1 MNRSPLQPL
10 AGVRVL
16 DLSRVMAGPLCGMA
30 LADLGADVIKVEHP
44 ERGDDTR
51 DWGTRIGRHNTSYF
65 NSCNR
70 NKRSI
75 CVDLQDADG
84 QALVRRL
91 AQQCDVVIQNFKYG
105 GAQKMGLGYE
115 DLRALNPKIVYCSIS
130 GYSVLSQEKARP
142 GYDLVIQGETGLMAM
157 NGEEGQGPLKFGVS
171 V

>member
-1 MNRSPLQPL
+1 MSKLRHARSEEYRMNHPSMQPL

-51 DWGTRIGRHNTSYF
+51 DWGVRIGSHNTSYF

-75 CVDLQDADG
+75 CCLLYTSPSPRD
-84 QALVRRL
+84 
-91 AQQCDVVIQNFKYG
+91 
-105 GAQKMGLGYE
+105 
-115 DLRALNPKIVYCSIS
+115 S
-130 GYSVLSQEKARP
+130 
-142 GYDLVIQGETGLMAM
+142 
-157 NGEEGQGPLKFGVS
+157 
-171 V
+171 